1 VAVPPAVVTEVTP
14 ELADLSSHAW
24 LVEIQP
30 RSRTTVEALRK
41 TRPALHAGEAEA
53 IALAIEIGCPLIID
67 ERLGSRA
74 AAEQRVPKTGVL
86 GLLVAA
92 HREGLLSEIELVLDE
107 LMRVGFR
114 ASPQLID
121 HILHLADEA

>member
-1 VAVPPAVVTEVTP
+1 VAVPPAVVAEVTP
-14 ELADLSSHAW
+14 ELADLSSHSW
-24 LVEIQP
+24 LVDIQP

-53 IALAIEIGCPLIID
+53 IALALEIGCPLIID

-74 AAEQRVPKTGVL
+74 AAEQGVPKTGVL
-86 GLLVAA
+86 GILVAA
-92 HREGLLSEIELVLDE
+92 HREGLLPEIRAVLDE

-114 ASPQLID
+114 ASPRLID
-121 HILHLADEA
+121 QILRIADEA